1 MVDVLFCVS
10 TARNN
15 TLTDDF
21 DSGAIALKQECMKVV
36 LDSI

>member
-1 MVDVLFCVS
+1 MVDVLFFVS
-10 TARNN
+10 TAPNT

-21 DSGAIALKQECMKVV
+21 DSGAIALKQECMKIV